1 MSGAHNP
8 NPNSGPNPNA
18 DPGVTALISANIKSF
33 PQVSIC
39 LAYAQMV
46 GLAGSLQL
54 SYPPML
60 EGMLKALTFVN
71 VSPELLAP
79 ECAFGEPHAQP

>member
-1 MSGAHNP
+1 M
-8 NPNSGPNPNA
+8 GPNPNP